1 MNTFCLDSNE
11 AVGIKKIEI
20 DKRSFLKLSFTNDGI
35 NLDNILHHKSVK
47 SKIPPY
53 LKDQTVDDRYSKIGI
68 NCVPLLAIL
77 LRHAYETYFFQG
89 LLKNKNSAKL

>member
-1 MNTFCLDSNE
+1 LDIADHILFKS
-11 AVGIKKIEI
+11 VDIKKVETIEKI
-20 DKRSFLKLSFTNDGI
+20 ICPVWWTNV
-35 NLDNILHHKSVK
+35 S
-47 SKIPPY
+47 
-53 LKDQTVDDRYSKIGI
+53 TDDRYSKIGI